1 MLCRPTRTTR
11 SLSPVS
17 VDEERLRVIFLV
29 SDSRSSRLLVSVFL
43 LSGRRRSEL
52 ECHSLYA
59 AVLTSIIG
67 RSLGR
72 KLLFMVGALGC
83 MYDFT
88 HISGLGRIYSFPLL
102 TTRFLGTRWMIGVGI
117 RKGHC

>member
-52 ECHSLYA
+52 GCGSLSA

-88 HISGLGRIYSFPLL
+88 HIGGLGRVYLVFSVD
-102 TTRFLGTRWMIGVGI
+102 G
-117 RKGHC
+117 